1 MSGHADE
8 HDHAGEAT
16 PGAVYQE
23 RPCKHCGGPVVA
35 PKRRGVV
42 KDFCSDRHRAA
53 FRDATIAR
61 QIEAAEAVVVEA
73 GQVLLDMRNELD
85 RQVARMTGA
94 LAMLERSRP
103 RRMRHPAQ
111 PSTESEGSE
120 RKGIDGGAVDP

>member
-1 MSGHADE
+1 M
-8 HDHAGEAT
+8 
-16 PGAVYQE
+16 
-23 RPCKHCGGPVVA
+23 VA

-73 GQVLLDMRNELD
+73 GHVLVDMRNELD

-94 LAMLERSRP
+94 LAMLERCRP
-103 RRMRHPAQ
+103 KRMRQAAQ
-111 PSTESEGSE
+111 PGTESEANE
-120 RKGIDGGAVDP
+120 RKGIDDTGSHR

>member
-1 MSGHADE
+1 M
-8 HDHAGEAT
+8 
-16 PGAVYQE
+16 VYQD

-73 GQVLLDMRNELD
+73 GHVLVDMRNELD

-94 LAMLERSRP
+94 LAMLERCRP
-103 RRMRHPAQ
+103 KRMRQAAQ
-111 PSTESEGSE
+111 PGTESEANE
-120 RKGIDGGAVDP
+120 RKGIDDTGSHR